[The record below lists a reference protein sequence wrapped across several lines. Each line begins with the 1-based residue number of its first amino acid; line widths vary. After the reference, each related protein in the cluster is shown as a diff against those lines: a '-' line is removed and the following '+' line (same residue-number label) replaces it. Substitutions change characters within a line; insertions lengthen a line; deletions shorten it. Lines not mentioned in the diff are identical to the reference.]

1 MNLGKGG
8 GYLVTTWNVVA
19 SCSLLVRASIMVG
32 VESAKSDVAH
42 GKTRRENRA
51 GVSLRARSTPAETR
65 SRGCDWL
72 NRLWGIKFRR
82 DPPQTTN
89 ATPRLAAGGRRN
101 HKACSKHAPKASNC
115 ARDSELQSMMHTF
128 SLSG

>member
-51 GVSLRARSTPAETR
+51 GISLRARSTPAET
-65 SRGCDWL
+65 L
-72 NRLWGIKFRR
+72 
-82 DPPQTTN
+82 
-89 ATPRLAAGGRRN
+89 
-101 HKACSKHAPKASNC
+101 
-115 ARDSELQSMMHTF
+115 
-128 SLSG
+128 